1 MALATTTL
9 AGACDGNT
17 NTISVTSATGFVAGS
32 YCTVDA
38 ESMKIM
44 AVSGTQ
50 ISVFRGVRGT
60 MAQAHTVYALVTV
73 GTAAEFAAVTSGG
86 AFGPY
91 AMKPSIYT
99 YAAAGAIA
107 IKPGLHRIGAGQAG
121 IIAYT
126 LASPELRRGRHRTDV
141 RDGLGLRPHHRL
153 HGGLHAEHVVVQSGD
168 VRRHGGVVVHG
179 RRHWRQVVRQGV
191 VQQPLGHAQR
201 DLRLNVIGG
210 GRLAWSPVPS
220 SS

>member
-44 AVSGTQ
+44 SVSGTQ
-50 ISVFRGVRGT
+50 IGVFRGVRGT

-73 GTAAEFAAVTSGG
+73 GTAAEFSAVASGG

-126 LASPELRRGRHRTDV
+126 LASPSYGEDGIELTFETASAYAHTIDCTAGFMQSTSSSNLATFAV
-141 RDGLGLRPHHRL
+141 TVGSSFT
-153 HGGLHAEHVVVQSGD
+153 VV
-168 VRRHGGVVVHG
+168 
-179 RRHWRQVVRQGV
+179 
-191 VQQPLGHAQR
+191 A
-201 DLRLNVIGG
+201 IGG
-210 GRLAWSPVPS
+210 KWSVKS
-220 SS
+220 SSNNLSATPSVTFA